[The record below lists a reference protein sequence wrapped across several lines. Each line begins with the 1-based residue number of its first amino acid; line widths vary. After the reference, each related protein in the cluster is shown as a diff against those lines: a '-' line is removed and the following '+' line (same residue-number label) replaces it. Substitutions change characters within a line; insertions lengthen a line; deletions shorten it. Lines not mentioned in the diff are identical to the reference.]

1 MKKWEDIEP
10 GNVVRF
16 KKDQEAPAD
25 IMILYSSNKSG
36 VVYVDTMNLDG
47 ETNLKEKNS
56 LLEELDEKRMNLI
69 TGETR
74 CDQPNENL
82 DKWEAKVTF
91 TNGKIKSQIASI
103 KNLLLRGCYVRNT
116 SYGIGIVAYTGMNTK
131 IMRNLKKPPHK
142 VSNIM
147 RLMNKMLYSVFVFQ
161 IVLIFTFAGANFGW
175 IKTNYSKH

>member
-74 CDQPNENL
+74 CD
-82 DKWEAKVTF
+82 
-91 TNGKIKSQIASI
+91 
-103 KNLLLRGCYVRNT
+103 
-116 SYGIGIVAYTGMNTK
+116 
-131 IMRNLKKPPHK
+131 
-142 VSNIM
+142 
-147 RLMNKMLYSVFVFQ
+147 
-161 IVLIFTFAGANFGW
+161 
-175 IKTNYSKH
+175 